1 MFHFCDVPP
10 LNFLKQCTC
19 NILCVVQVPAL
30 AVCLRMRP
38 WRRSKRNRGS
48 NGDVVNGGGDDNN
61 NNSSDN
67 GDDDGRRRRRTTTT
81 TNDDGDGGG
90 VAVGLFAPGTSRVK
104 SEASAPWR
112 LRSCS
117 LITSSRA
124 PTQPLGAPRKTL
136 HREAFH
142 VDLG

>member
-67 GDDDGRRRRRTTTT
+67 GDDDDDDDDERRRRRTTTAT
-81 TNDDGDGGG
+81 AAALRLGFLRPAPAGSKVKHPPHGG
-90 VAVGLFAPGTSRVK
+90 
-104 SEASAPWR
+104 
-112 LRSCS
+112 
-117 LITSSRA
+117 
-124 PTQPLGAPRKTL
+124 
-136 HREAFH
+136 
-142 VDLG
+142 